1 MSAARTYT
9 DAGGEPV
16 TIGRRYWLRYGPL
29 QKKSESYTVIVATAI
44 AIEPGHRRG
53 GPIQVAYRT
62 PGLLAANRT
71 GWRRPEQLYRHR
83 LAAAFVEMPAEEPV
97 EW

>member
-1 MSAARTYT
+1 MTPPPGPQNNR
-9 DAGGEPV
+9 GWVPIGE
-16 TIGRRYWLRYGPL
+16 RRPL
-29 QKKSESYTVIVATAI
+29 
-44 AIEPGHRRG
+44 EPGHRRG

-83 LAAAFVEMPAEEPV
+83 LAAAFVTMPTEDPV

>member
-1 MSAARTYT
+1 MTAAIEYV
-9 DAGGEPV
+9 DAAGERLEV
-16 TIGRRYWLRYGPL
+16 GRSYCMRYGPL
-29 QKKSESYTVIVATAI
+29 KTKTESYQVLAAEVV

-53 GPIQVAYRT
+53 GPIKMAYRT

-71 GWRRPEQLYRHR
+71 GWRRPEELYRNIHD
-83 LAAAFVEMPAEEPV
+83 AAFVEMPAEDIT

>member
-1 MSAARTYT
+1 MSAAGAYT
-9 DAGGEPV
+9 DTSGELV
-16 TIGRRYWLRYGPL
+16 TIGQSYWLRYGPL
-29 QKKSESYTVIVATAI
+29 QKKSESYIVIAGTVV

-53 GPIQVAYRT
+53 GPIKLSYRA

-83 LAAAFVEMPAEEPV
+83 LAAAFVTMPTEDPV